1 MLLLLLLG
9 LAAAWSPGRAQVLLK
24 QSQASVTREQ
34 TKTARI
40 DCVAEGIS
48 GFQSAYIHWYR
59 HTPPRA
65 PQRILLIGSGP
76 VTYDDD
82 SYRNKYSSWKQG
94 TNVCTFFIYDV
105 NPSDEG
111 TYYCAY
117 WFY

>member
-9 LAAAWSPGRAQVLLK
+9 LAAAWSSGQAQVLLK

-48 GFQSAYIHWYR
+48 DFQSAYIHWYR
-59 HTPPRA
+59 HIPSKA
-65 PQRILLIGSGP
+65 PQRILLIGSGQ
-76 VTYDDD
+76 VTYDDN
-82 SYRNKYSSWKQG
+82 SHRNKYTSWKQG
-94 TNVCTFFIYDV
+94 TNVCTFLV
-105 NPSDEG
+105 NDINSSDEG

-117 WFY
+117 W